1 MKRAIR
7 KNIVWL
13 STIVLVSIIAEL
25 ILSRTLMPKKINDP
39 ETLSLALLIATYV
52 IVSILRAKAFQKRE
66 RTQYINTAGKLLA
79 IFVIIQAAIFIE
91 LESSVSRV
99 IWSSI
104 SFSVLILSDYIM
116 ANTLRKKSIQNNQN
130 DGE

>member
-1 MKRAIR
+1 MKKAIR

-13 STIVLVSIIAEL
+13 SIIVSVSIIAEL
-25 ILSRTLMPKKINDP
+25 ILSRTLMSKKINDP
-39 ETLSLALLIATYV
+39 ETLSLAMLIVTYLL
-52 IVSILRAKAFQKRE
+52 VSILRAKAFQRRE

-104 SFSVLILSDYIM
+104 SFFSLLVSDYIL
-116 ANTLRKKSIQNNQN
+116 ANTLRKKSIQSNQK
-130 DGE
+130 DGK